1 MRRGLVVS
9 RVTVD
14 CGNLHGGG
22 GVQVACSFLDEIAQL
37 IKDSDHAAVAM
48 SRQLNVLVSTDV
60 LQGLGQETIE
70 RLHPILRD
78 IHGFKG
84 ILHPSTRASDVTF
97 VLFGPDY
104 VLRRTRRRVVGF
116 ADGTTVLPGRE
127 KALPGMSVSRRIRA
141 RIRALIAAR
150 LFRSADVLVVESRRV
165 QEAVAAELG
174 YPADNVKVV
183 PNALNGVFGDE
194 SRWAALPIPTLET
207 PAGATRLCYV
217 CQLHPHKNLAFLG
230 KLGQRLL
237 DDCGIRVQFVL
248 TLSAKEW
255 RQLPGLTQHFSATV
269 GRLSITQVPRL
280 YRECDGAIF
289 PSLLEGFSIAPLE
302 ALAMERILFAS
313 DRPFVRDV
321 CGDAPIYID
330 PLDPGTSARTVA
342 AAIRNPLL
350 QADHVRAGLRV
361 VGQLPTARD
370 RARAYL
376 EILRGNADELGYEK
390 TQMPL
395 RSRR

>member
-1 MRRGLVVS
+1 MVS
-9 RVTVD
+9 RVTID

-37 IKDSDHAAVAM
+37 IKEGDHAAVAL

-60 LQGLGQETIE
+60 LQGLGQEAIE
-70 RLHPILRD
+70 TLRPILRD

-84 ILHPSTRASDVTF
+84 ILHPSPRASDVTF

-127 KALPGMSVSRRIRA
+127 KAQPGMSVSRRTRA
-141 RIRALIAAR
+141 HIRALIAAR

-194 SRWAALPIPTLET
+194 SRWSALQIPAAET

-237 DDCGIRVQFVL
+237 EECGISVQFD
-248 TLSAKEW
+248 
-255 RQLPGLTQHFSATV
+255 LTQHFSATV
-269 GRLSITQVPRL
+269 GPLSITQVPRL
-280 YRECDGAIF
+280 YQECDGAIF
-289 PSLLEGFSIAPLE
+289 PSLLEGFSVTPLE

-313 DRPFVRDV
+313 DRPFVREV

-342 AAIRNPLL
+342 AVIRNPLL

-376 EILRGNADELGYEK
+376 EILRGNADELGYENP
-390 TQMPL
+390 QMPL

>member
-1 MRRGLVVS
+1 VS
-9 RVTVD
+9 RITID

-37 IKDSDHAAVAM
+37 IKEGDHAAVGL

-60 LQGLGQETIE
+60 LQGLGQEAIE
-70 RLHPILRD
+70 TLHPILRD

-84 ILHPSTRASDVTF
+84 ILHPVTRASDVTF

-116 ADGTTVLPGRE
+116 ADGTTVLPGRK
-127 KALPGMSVSRRIRA
+127 KAQPGMSLSRRTRA
-141 RIRALIAAR
+141 HIRALIAAR

-165 QEAVAAELG
+165 QESVAAELG
-174 YPADNVKVV
+174 YPADNVEVV
-183 PNALNGVFGDE
+183 PNALNGVFGDR
-194 SRWAALPIPTLET
+194 SRWSAPPIPAVETLPE
-207 PAGATRLCYV
+207 ATRLCYV

-230 KLGQRLL
+230 RLGQRLL
-237 DDCGIRVQFVL
+237 EECGIGVQFVL
-248 TLSAKEW
+248 TLNAKEW
-255 RQLPGLTQHFSATV
+255 RQLPDLTRHFSVTV
-269 GRLSITQVPRL
+269 GPLTITQVPGL
-280 YRECDGAIF
+280 YEECDGAIF
-289 PSLLEGFSIAPLE
+289 PSLLEGFSVAPLE

-313 DRPFVRDV
+313 DRPFVREA

-330 PLDPGTSARTVA
+330 PLDPGASARTVA
-342 AAIRNPLL
+342 ATIRNPPL
-350 QADHVRAGLRV
+350 QAAHVREGLRV
-361 VGQLPTARD
+361 IGRLPTARD

-376 EILRGNADELGYEK
+376 DIVRRKADELGYEN

-395 RSRR
+395 RSQR

>member
-1 MRRGLVVS
+1 VS
-9 RVTVD
+9 RVTID

-22 GVQVACSFLDEIAQL
+22 GVQVACSFLDEIARL
-37 IKDSDHAAVAM
+37 IKEGNHAAVAV
-48 SRQLNVLVSTDV
+48 SRHLNVLVSTDV
-60 LQGLGQETIE
+60 LQGLGQEAIE
-70 RLHPILRD
+70 TLHPILRD

-84 ILHPSTRASDVTF
+84 ILHPSTCASDVTF

-127 KALPGMSVSRRIRA
+127 NAQPGMSVSRRARAHIRA
-141 RIRALIAAR
+141 RIAAR

-165 QEAVAAELG
+165 QEAVAAAFG

-183 PNALNGVFGDE
+183 PNAVNGVFADE
-194 SRWAALPIPTLET
+194 TRWSSLPVPAVET

-230 KLGQRLL
+230 RLGHRLL
-237 DDCGIRVQFVL
+237 EECGIRVQFVL

-255 RQLPGLTQHFSATV
+255 RQLPELTQNFSATV
-269 GRLSITQVPRL
+269 GPLSITQVPRL
-280 YRECDGAIF
+280 YQECDGAIF
-289 PSLLEGFSIAPLE
+289 PSLLEGFSVAPLE
-302 ALAMERILFAS
+302 ALAMARILFAS
-313 DRPFVRDV
+313 DRPFVRDA

-330 PLDPGTSARTVA
+330 PLDPGASARTVA
-342 AAIRNPLL
+342 ATIRNPPL
-350 QADHVRAGLRV
+350 QAAHVREGLRLI
-361 VGQLPTARD
+361 GRLPTARD

-376 EILRGNADELGYEK
+376 DIVGRKADELGYEN

-395 RSRR
+395 RSQR